1 MIIND
6 DKKFIFIHIPKSGGN
21 SILRPLFNTPTPDKK
36 ILYNQDIV
44 TVDQKYNWNFHHD
57 HNFCS
62 NDDLKYYKDK
72 GYFIFSFVR
81 NPYDRI
87 ISLFFWLNE
96 SIRCPTS
103 HRESFKKLSL
113 IKFMRG
119 LTAKSPRQ
127 EFEYFLLPQNLWL
140 KSDSID
146 FVGKI
151 ENYTNDMIYVCDRLK
166 IPHISWRK
174 LNVNHVRPDGHYSTF
189 YDTEMFDLISEFY
202 KDDISTFNYCF
213 EDMR

>member
-6 DKKFIFIHIPKSGGN
+6 DKGFVYLHIPKNGGN
-21 SILRPLFNTPTPDKK
+21 SVLRPLFNTPTPDKK
-36 ILYNQDIV
+36 ILYNQDLVIANP
-44 TVDQKYNWNFHHD
+44 KYKWNFHHD
-57 HNFCS
+57 HNYCS

-87 ISLFFWLNE
+87 ISIFFWRNVLF
-96 SIRCPTS
+96 PPV
-103 HRESFKKLSL
+103 HRQFFEKQSL
-113 IKFMRG
+113 IDFIRG
-119 LTAKSPRQ
+119 LTTNSFWWPRWPKS
-127 EFEYFLLPQNLWL
+127 FLSPQTSWL
-140 KSDSID
+140 KSSSID

-174 LNVNHVRPDGHYSTF
+174 LNVNHLRPDKHYSTF
-189 YDTEMFDLISEFY
+189 YDTEMFDLVSEFY
-202 KDDISTFNYCF
+202 KDDISILNYCF

>member
-6 DKKFIFIHIPKSGGN
+6 DKKFIFIHIPKNGGT

-36 ILYNQDIV
+36 ILYSQDMGLSNP
-44 TVDQKYNWNFHHD
+44 KWNFHHD
-57 HNFCS
+57 HDYCS

-87 ISLFFWLNE
+87 ISTFFWLNAIFPY
-96 SIRCPTS
+96 SPS
-103 HRESFKKLSL
+103 NSFRESFAKQSL
-113 IKFMRG
+113 VEFMRG
-119 LTAKSPRQ
+119 LTIWGP
-127 EFEYFLLPQNLWL
+127 EYFISPQNLWL

-174 LNVNHVRPDGHYSTF
+174 LNVNRMRPDKHYSTF
-189 YDTEMFDLISEFY
+189 YDTEMFDLVSEFY
-202 KDDISTFNYCF
+202 EDDILTFNYCF